1 MSPDPYEDHYPVL
14 CHPTPMSITTQCNVD
29 PNDQN
34 GPDLEM
40 KIEELKHNIRRSEVT
55 LQLLHSSA
63 LIDYPLKHLP
73 VLNPLNHL
81 YLASPPSK
89 GADGSRIGKTAK
101 MKAEARIECLRQGGD
116 NSVFSLLF
124 TPLLLMQS
132 RVTVNVDEWLQD
144 VDNLSVQDMQ
154 RSASALSVRTDASGA
169 GEAPSSDSL
178 YDSDFDVGSEV
189 TPMERPDS
197 VELVRDEETDRQDA
211 AEVDAMVEQERQR
224 LEQLTAGW
232 DDPTQVDWGH
242 TEEESFTQATA
253 ATVGSDTDADSLQQQ
268 TPGAAPDTPGMDIV
282 LSYKCIALYNY
293 TFVIESMPTL
303 RYEWALM
310 LSLLEGVGKKGLPTL
325 D

>member
-1 MSPDPYEDHYPVL
+1 
-14 CHPTPMSITTQCNVD
+14 
-29 PNDQN
+29 
-34 GPDLEM
+34 
-40 KIEELKHNIRRSEVT
+40 
-55 LQLLHSSA
+55 
-63 LIDYPLKHLP
+63 
-73 VLNPLNHL
+73 
-81 YLASPPSK
+81 
-89 GADGSRIGKTAK
+89 
-101 MKAEARIECLRQGGD
+101 
-116 NSVFSLLF
+116 
-124 TPLLLMQS
+124 MQS

-253 ATVGSDTDADSLQQQ
+253 ATFGSSTRQVETRIDGEIETVSKYKRSLTLFMFGASFPVQQEDTR
-268 TPGAAPDTPGMDIV
+268 I
-282 LSYKCIALYNY
+282 
-293 TFVIESMPTL
+293 
-303 RYEWALM
+303 W
-310 LSLLEGVGKKGLPTL
+310 LPYV
-325 D
+325 

>member
-1 MSPDPYEDHYPVL
+1 
-14 CHPTPMSITTQCNVD
+14 
-29 PNDQN
+29 
-34 GPDLEM
+34 
-40 KIEELKHNIRRSEVT
+40 
-55 LQLLHSSA
+55 
-63 LIDYPLKHLP
+63 
-73 VLNPLNHL
+73 
-81 YLASPPSK
+81 
-89 GADGSRIGKTAK
+89 
-101 MKAEARIECLRQGGD
+101 
-116 NSVFSLLF
+116 
-124 TPLLLMQS
+124 MQS

-211 AEVDAMVEQERQR
+211 AEVDGEWAMVEQERQR

-293 TFVIESMPTL
+293 TFGSSTRQVETRIDGEIETVSKYKRSLTL
-303 RYEWALM
+303 FMFGASFPVQQEDTRIW
-310 LSLLEGVGKKGLPTL
+310 LPYV
-325 D
+325 